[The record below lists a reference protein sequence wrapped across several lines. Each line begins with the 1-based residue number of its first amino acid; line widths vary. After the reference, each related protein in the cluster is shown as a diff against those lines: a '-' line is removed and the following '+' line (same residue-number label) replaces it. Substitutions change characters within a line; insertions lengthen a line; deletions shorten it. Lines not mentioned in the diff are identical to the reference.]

1 MALILVTA
9 VAMAVIFL
17 GFMALKRPVYR
28 ISQHNIER
36 LLEMMLERKASVN
49 DWHVFLA
56 VPIHY
61 DEYLE
66 RVRHRCMEIE
76 EAESCVIG
84 NRLLSNKGE
93 EALREILAELKQ
105 HGSEDF

>member
-1 MALILVTA
+1 MGLILLTA
-9 VAMAVIFL
+9 IVMVVIFA
-17 GFMALKRPVYR
+17 GFMLLRRPVYR
-28 ISQHNIER
+28 ISQENVER
-36 LLEMMLERKASVN
+36 LLEMMLARKASLN

-66 RVRHRCMEIE
+66 NIRHLCLEIE
-76 EAESCVIG
+76 ESESCVI
-84 NRLLSNKGE
+84 NTRILTNKGE

-105 HGSEDF
+105 HGIKDF

>member
-1 MALILVTA
+1 MALIFVTA
-9 VAMAVIFL
+9 VAMTLIFL

-28 ISQHNIER
+28 ISQHNIES

-66 RVRHRCMEIE
+66 RIRCRCMDIE
-76 EAESCVIG
+76 DAESCIIG
-84 NRLLSNKGE
+84 SRLLTDKGE
-93 EALREILAELKQ
+93 QQLREILAELKQ